1 MDLQADEAVDHVD
14 AFLLQLFGPGDVAL
28 LVEAGLEL
36 HHGHYLFAAAPGLD
50 EGAHDGRIVARTVQG
65 LLDGQDVGVLAG
77 AADKVQ
83 HGLEA
88 VVGMEEHH
96 VPLAQVAEHVAFLE
110 QARDVPLDAGRLE
123 LGPVHIIEGHEF
135 GKAHGPLD
143 AVDLE
148 GLQAQAPG
156 QKVHQLARGLVGD
169 LQPHHVAEA
178 ALFHQVAHGFQQ
190 VVGLVLF
197 DLQIGV
203 AGDAEQGGADH
214 RMAGEEQVQILGH
227 EVFQQHDVVTAHVG
241 VEAQGGVGL
250 GLLVARDED
259 EAREVVGALQAHEAR
274 FVVAVAQLDDEIE
287 AGGGDG
293 GEGVPRVDGLGR
305 EHGIDLVAEI
315 AVQEAALL
323 FRKIGV
329 AHDAHAPFQQLRSQV
344 LEPVA
349 LCA

>member
-1 MDLQADEAVDHVD
+1 M
-14 AFLLQLFGPGDVAL
+14 
-28 LVEAGLEL
+28 
-36 HHGHYLFAAAPGLD
+36 
-50 EGAHDGRIVARTVQG
+50 
-65 LLDGQDVGVLAG
+65 
-77 AADKVQ
+77 
-83 HGLEA
+83 
-88 VVGMEEHH
+88 
-96 VPLAQVAEHVAFLE
+96 
-110 QARDVPLDAGRLE
+110 PLDAGRLE

-214 RMAGEEQVQILGH
+214 RMAGEEQAQILGH

-259 EAREVVGALQAHEAR
+259 EAREVVGALQAGEPGDAVTAEAR

-329 AHDAHAPFQQLRSQV
+329 AHDAHAPFQQLRGQV

-349 LCA
+349 LRA